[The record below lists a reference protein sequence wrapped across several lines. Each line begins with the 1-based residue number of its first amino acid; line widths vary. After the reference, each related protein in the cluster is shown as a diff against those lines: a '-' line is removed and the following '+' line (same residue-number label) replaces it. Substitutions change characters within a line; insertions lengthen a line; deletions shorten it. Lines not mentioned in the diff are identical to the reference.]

1 MHTPK
6 DRRRHLHITEKGSV
20 LEFTVQY
27 ETKLKG
33 HWIPVIRYDTAHGY
47 AHQHVFHA
55 GGRDEKELM
64 EIEDYNEA
72 LTIAENDL
80 RSNWQRYK
88 ATFLKEAK
96 DYDAQ

>member
-6 DRRRHLHITEKGSV
+6 DRRRHLHIAKKGRV

-27 ETKLKG
+27 ETKLRG
-33 HWIPVIRYDTAHGY
+33 QWVPVVRYDTAHGY
-47 AHQHVFHA
+47 AHQHILHVN
-55 GGRDEKELM
+55 GREEKKLM

-72 LTIAENDL
+72 LTLAENDL
-80 RSNWQRYK
+80 RDNWHRYQ

-96 DYDAQ
+96 DYDA